1 MFSPECGILED
12 DTAAIVQWQNAALW
26 QRMSWVRNPLAA
38 PITLFSPVPRPSPQS
53 PAEPVSQPSP
63 NRVFAGTSGWAY
75 PTWKPGFY
83 AEGVSAKKFLP
94 FYAAR
99 LNSVEVNY
107 TFTKLPSAV
116 QVAEWMAAVPDGF
129 RFSFKAPQRI
139 THFNRLRECET
150 HLAEFFK
157 LLVPVAKARKLGLVL
172 FQLPPNF
179 KADPARLAA
188 FLQLAA
194 VRKKSAP
201 RIAFEFR
208 HASWFADET
217 YTLLKRAGAALCIA
231 DTDDLQ
237 TAEIHPAATHT
248 CFRLRRDGGYSP
260 REIAAFAHRFAAL
273 GRDREVYAYFRHQ
286 DEPTGALNALALH
299 RCLRGEADETA
310 P

>member
-1 MFSPECGILED
+1 VGSKP
-12 DTAAIVQWQNAALW
+12 TSRPNH
-26 QRMSWVRNPLAA
+26 
-38 PITLFSPVPRPSPQS
+38 LFPPVPRHSPKL
-53 PAEPVSQPSP
+53 PVEPLSQPAP

-83 AEGVSAKKFLP
+83 AEGVPAKKFLP

-107 TFTKLPSAV
+107 TFTRLPSV
-116 QVAEWMAAVPDGF
+116 ETIAEWIAAVPDGF
-129 RFSFKAPQRI
+129 RFSFKAPQKI
-139 THFNRLRECET
+139 THFNRLRGCET
-150 HLAEFFK
+150 HLTQFFE
-157 LLVPVAKARKLGLVL
+157 LLAPVEKAHKLGLVL

-179 KADPARLAA
+179 KADPERLAT

-194 VRKKSAP
+194 LRKNSAP

-217 YTLLKRAGAALCIA
+217 YALLQGADAALCIA

-237 TAEIHPAATHT
+237 TPEIHLAATHT

-260 REIAAFAHRFAAL
+260 REITAFASRFAAL
-273 GRDREVYAYFRHQ
+273 GRDREVYIYFRHQ

-299 RCLRGEADETA
+299 RHLRLEADNEKA
-310 P
+310 R